1 MRTFISRRNINLPLF
16 TVGVILGIPVF
27 TFAVIILWQ
36 VVTFAYHSTRLV
48 QFWHDGHTMEVEA
61 AG

>member
-16 TVGVILGIPVF
+16 TIGIILGIPVF
-27 TFAVIILWQ
+27 TFALIIIWQ
-36 VVTFAYHSTRLV
+36 VVTCAYHAARLV
-48 QFWHDGHTMEVEA
+48 QFWNDGHTVAA